1 MLQGWRW
8 RQPTQRRHVSQAVS
22 GRWKVSRVLGEL
34 ALIFLGIT
42 SALWFEDLNQ
52 GRHQRRLETLIL
64 HEMSSALVRDT
75 VDLHINIAVGDSVL
89 GSVARV
95 FAELQS
101 SAAYPAELAMHFAR
115 STRFVRFFHSPAAYE
130 HLRSAGFDVIENDA
144 LRQSIISYYGGLVLV
159 LMWVDENIVI
169 KNWESLL
176 RPQMMAKFEYDSYFT
191 PAIPRS
197 YASLREDVDYHNAL
211 RVTANGLRGQLDVT
225 RRTLAAA
232 DALLA
237 GIEDEL
243 AGR

>member
-1 MLQGWRW
+1 M
-8 RQPTQRRHVSQAVS
+8 SQAVS
-22 GRWKVSRVLGEL
+22 GKSNASRVLGEL

-42 SALWFEDLNQ
+42 SALWFDNLNQ
-52 GRHQRRLETLIL
+52 DRHQRRLETLIL
-64 HEMSSALVRDT
+64 HEMSSALAKDT

-89 GSVARV
+89 ASIATV
-95 FAELQS
+95 FAELRDS
-101 SAAYPAELAMHFAR
+101 PAYRDELAMQFAR

-130 HLRSAGFDVIENDA
+130 HLRSAGFDVIANDA

-169 KNWESLL
+169 ENWESLL
-176 RPQMMAKFEYDSYFT
+176 RPQMMAKFEYDSYFA

-197 YASLREDVDYHNAL
+197 YASLRHDVDYHNAL
-211 RVTANGLRGQLDVT
+211 RVTVSGLGGQLDMT

-243 AGR
+243 ARR